1 MKSALIVVDIV
12 NDFVSGILGS
22 EKSTEV
28 SIRIA
33 DFLRVVGGKSD
44 VIFTLDTHIP
54 NDPEFKVWGE
64 HCIIGTWG
72 SQQVDSLKELPGYR
86 ITKRHFDAF
95 YDTDLDG
102 YLRANGI
109 ERLYIFGIST
119 DICVQHTAAGAFFR
133 YYGLNIIS
141 DLCSSISPEKHLE
154 ALSFMKRNYGARI
167 LTSKEALGE
176 I

>member
-1 MKSALIVVDIV
+1 MKQAVLVVDIV
-12 NDFVSGILGS
+12 NDFVSGIFGS
-22 EKSTEV
+22 EKSIEV
-28 SIRIA
+28 SSRIGS
-33 DFLRVVGGKSD
+33 FLRTLENNTE

-64 HCIIGTWG
+64 HCIMGTWG
-72 SQQVDSLKELPGYR
+72 SQQVDLLKEIPGYR

-95 YDTDLDG
+95 HDTDLEG

-109 ERLYIFGIST
+109 EKLYIFGIST
-119 DICVQHTAAGAFFR
+119 DICVQHTVAGAYFR
-133 YYGLNIIS
+133 YYDINVIS
-141 DLCSSISPEKHLE
+141 DLCASMSPERHIE

-167 LTSKEALGE
+167 LTSKEALEE